1 MIDGYTP
8 LCYIGNKAVKH
19 RAQAVPDGTGA
30 DMGTERICVSIPEG
44 LLDEIDHLEQKEAW
58 ISAADMLRRLIERG
72 IKVVAESAPAS
83 IRAEVIEAYGTQTRR
98 INIPLGKEVLDDL
111 DGVEARCALGS
122 RSKAVTAA
130 LLAAIR

>member
-1 MIDGYTP
+1 
-8 LCYIGNKAVKH
+8 
-19 RAQAVPDGTGA
+19 
-30 DMGTERICVSIPEG
+30 MGTERICVSIPEG